1 MTDLILR
8 ILMFPVDLLWF
19 VIIIHVLMSW
29 LINFQVLNLHQP
41 LVASIWD
48 GLTRLLEPAYRPI
61 RQFLPNT
68 GALDLA
74 PLVLFIGIIICRD
87 ILIINVGA
95 SLGCFVRF

>member
-41 LVASIWD
+41 LVAQIWTF
-48 GLTRLLEPAYRPI
+48 LNALLDPIYRRIRRFVPPI
-61 RQFLPNT
+61 S
-68 GALDLA
+68 GIDLA
-74 PLVLFIGIIICRD
+74 PLVALFGVFALRE
-87 ILIINVGA
+87 ILVYA
-95 SLGCFVRF
+95 RFG